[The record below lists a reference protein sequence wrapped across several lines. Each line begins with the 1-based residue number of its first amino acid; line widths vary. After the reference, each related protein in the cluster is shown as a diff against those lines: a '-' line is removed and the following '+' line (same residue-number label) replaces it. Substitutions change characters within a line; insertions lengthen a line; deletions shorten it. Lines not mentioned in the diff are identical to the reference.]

1 MDRRN
6 KEQRTPCLN
15 CSLKQCCRA
24 QAPLSST
31 TTNTT
36 TTNFDVGVGVAHTL
50 HTTLATPLISF
61 RKMTASKPVSE
72 SSRSAN
78 AQNASTYVSP
88 TPQNTPAQHTL
99 HFSMP
104 TVPKTIEEG
113 EEIEEIGGEQ
123 QQSAQVIADA
133 MGSGL
138 MQGALA
144 GLVQQRLSGLIGK
157 SSGYIESL
165 PVEVKRSVAGLQGV
179 QLKQVEIQNAFK
191 REVWEL
197 EKKVR
202 SIISSTAVVY

>member
-1 MDRRN
+1 
-6 KEQRTPCLN
+6 
-15 CSLKQCCRA
+15 
-24 QAPLSST
+24 
-31 TTNTT
+31 
-36 TTNFDVGVGVAHTL
+36 
-50 HTTLATPLISF
+50 
-61 RKMTASKPVSE
+61 
-72 SSRSAN
+72 
-78 AQNASTYVSP
+78 
-88 TPQNTPAQHTL
+88 
-99 HFSMP
+99 MP

-113 EEIEEIGGEQ
+113 EEVEEIGGERER
-123 QQSAQVIADA
+123 SAHWQVVADV

-179 QLKQVEIQNAFK
+179 QLKQVEIQNSFK

-202 SIISSTAVVY
+202 SNISSTNCRVSTTVAFSTLKLRSL